1 MPSPVLFFAC
11 LLAICLP
18 IMAVQLP
25 RFPFFTRLRSKM
37 YAETRYGQPRD
48 ESSTSSKQQVDSQ
61 LLRRRTRYQTSDGT
75 FSSEEDSQIPSPL
88 TGTPMRKPWAPPFP
102 RMAQV
107 MGKGKP
113 VEWRSLPPTPS
124 RKTGREL
131 EVKGMAMR
139 LFPQDSDGDRT
150 HAAQAE
156 PGISS
161 VHDLRSDQTT
171 MKETE
176 IPHPDRAEPVPSNR
190 PLQKSR
196 SSVMSVIW
204 PSLAI
209 LAILLFILSFAIL
222 IAHCL
227 AWFLVYKTEARL
239 GEARRGIVQGGE
251 MRLCLC
257 AT

>member
-25 RFPFFTRLRSKM
+25 RFPFFARLRSKM
-37 YAETRYGQPRD
+37 YAETRHGQPRD
-48 ESSTSSKQQVDSQ
+48 ESSTSSKQQDDSQ
-61 LLRRRTRYQTSDGT
+61 LLRRRTRYQTTDGT

-88 TGTPMRKPWAPPFP
+88 TGTSMKKPWDPPFP

-113 VEWRSLPPTPS
+113 VEWRSLPPTPP

-131 EVKGMAMR
+131 EARGVAVR
-139 LFPQDSDGDRT
+139 LFPQDSDGDGT
-150 HAAQAE
+150 HATLAKPE
-156 PGISS
+156 TSS
-161 VHDLRSDQTT
+161 VHEDQTT
-171 MKETE
+171 TKETE
-176 IPHPDRAEPVPSNR
+176 FPYPERAEPVPSNR
-190 PLQKSR
+190 TQQKSR
-196 SSVMSVIW
+196 SSVMSVVW
-204 PSLAI
+204 PALAI
-209 LAILLFILSFAIL
+209 LAILLFVLSFAIL